1 METKEKIIP
10 EYNSSSYSTT
20 VCSISVKIISV
31 VIIFIGTTLITRLF
45 IGGVSRVD
53 GPSMEPSYIDQQW
66 IVFEKASYAFRS
78 PERFDVVEMI
88 DPQHRRFL
96 IKRIIGLPGETVV
109 IKEGNVFIRSSET
122 PEFRLE
128 ERYLRSQVY
137 TAIQHD
143 FSEFT
148 IQLGSDEYAVLG
160 DNRLQSSNDSRTFG
174 AVPRSHIVARVITA
188 PR

>member
-10 EYNSSSYSTT
+10 DYNSFSYSTT
-20 VCSISVKIISV
+20 VRTISVKIISIV
-31 VIIFIGTTLITRLF
+31 VIFISVALMMRLF
-45 IGGVSRVD
+45 VVGISRID

-78 PERFDVVEMI
+78 PERFDVIEMI
-88 DPQHRRFL
+88 DPLHQRFL

-109 IKEGNVFIRSSET
+109 IKEGSVFIQSSST
-122 PEFRLE
+122 PLFRLE
-128 ERYLRSQVY
+128 EPYLRPQVY
-137 TAIQHD
+137 TAIEHD

-148 IQLGSDEYAVLG
+148 IRLGNDEYAVLG
-160 DNRLQSSNDSRTFG
+160 DNRLQSSSDSRTFG
-174 AVPRSHIVARVITA
+174 PVHRSQVVARVITA